1 MLPGSF
7 LRTHVRSLAHE
18 SQLCA
23 DRELGILGH
32 LPAFGGYAPWALAE
46 KNNQT
51 KPGSG
56 ATRGKRGHDYDT
68 AWIDGRTQ
76 HDNET

>member
-1 MLPGSF
+1 M
-7 LRTHVRSLAHE
+7 RTHVRSLAHE